1 MQWILIFGNGIEVSR
16 EELVLRRNFIGS
28 VTGADVTP
36 WQPVILNGRV
46 CPTCAITCESND
58 DINGLLITGHVYDL
72 RYFYPLIDRKKP
84 EFVILNTCALFSE
97 LREVIL
103 TWLMR
108 SVPNVSLYYA
118 HQKRTLTGQY
128 VNLSYEGNFGFQ
140 TSVSERK
147 LFRNRKKGLREAI
160 TLAFDH
166 ISS

>member
-1 MQWILIFGNGIEVSR
+1 MSR

-36 WQPVILNGRV
+36 WQPVIQNGRV

-118 HQKRTLTGQY
+118 HQQRTLTFRMR
-128 VNLSYEGNFGFQ
+128 VISDFRPPSL
-140 TSVSERK
+140 SVSYSGTERK
-147 LFRNRKKGLREAI
+147 DYVKLLRLRL
-160 TLAFDH
+160 TT
-166 ISS
+166 